1 MSVVYV
7 NPVGVWYSFYL
18 IEEGPSSVKMQGSL
32 IWWVWGVTV
41 RTEVSW
47 VI

>member
-18 IEEGPSSVKMQGSL
+18 IEEGPDSVKMAGGFNLVAVGCDS
-32 IWWVWGVTV
+32 
-41 RTEVSW
+41 
-47 VI
+47 